1 MFDTFGV
8 LMLLVGFGCGLAWG
22 WIIFN
27 KNKKEVRGK
36 EYE

>member
-8 LMLLVGFGCGLAWG
+8 LMLLIGFGCGLAWG

-27 KNKKEVRGK
+27 KKEVRGK
-36 EYE
+36 EDE